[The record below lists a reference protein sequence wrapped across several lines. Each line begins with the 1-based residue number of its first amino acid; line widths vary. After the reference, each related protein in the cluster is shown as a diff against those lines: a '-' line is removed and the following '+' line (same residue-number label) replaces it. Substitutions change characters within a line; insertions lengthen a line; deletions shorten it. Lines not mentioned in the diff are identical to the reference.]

1 MVLLKYLMFHRHETG
16 AAEKSADQDAEPQFD
31 LIEPGS
37 SFWRI
42 DEADTVLRV
51 GQEVHTSGHGSKD
64 PIVAFGTQVEVQ
76 MAGICDEPNQGLRHV
91 GIEVVD
97 DEDPFGIRV

>member
-1 MVLLKYLMFHRHETG
+1 MVLLKYLMFHSHETG

-31 LIEPGS
+31 LIELGS

-51 GQEVHTSGHGSKD
+51 GQ
-64 PIVAFGTQVEVQ
+64 
-76 MAGICDEPNQGLRHV
+76 C
-91 GIEVVD
+91 
-97 DEDPFGIRV
+97 IRVDMDRRIP

>member
-1 MVLLKYLMFHRHETG
+1 MVLLKYLMKARMRSLRCFHRHETG

-64 PIVAFGTQVEVQ
+64 PTVAFGTQVEVQ

-91 GIEVVD
+91 GRD
-97 DEDPFGIRV
+97 CRR